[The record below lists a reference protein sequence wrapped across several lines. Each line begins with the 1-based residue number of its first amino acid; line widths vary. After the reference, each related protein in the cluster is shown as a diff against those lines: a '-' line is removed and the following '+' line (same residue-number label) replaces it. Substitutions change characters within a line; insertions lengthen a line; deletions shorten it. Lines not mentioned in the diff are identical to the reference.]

1 MFQPGLKDK
10 IMTKLTTKELTF
22 VITTGYRSFWKMA
35 WFLLSIGHRQTD
47 QGYKIIKEQLCQYL
61 QLLQSSTEILSR
73 SALHGSGT
81 ARRALESARQAMMPQ
96 NFTHMEAKRLRTNYQ
111 SSLMGR
117 KLNSERPTRSTEGGW
132 SVRSITETRIL
143 QITSLSGSD
152 RLEFEESRL

>member
-1 MFQPGLKDK
+1 MPG
-10 IMTKLTTKELTF
+10 ITTMILTL
-22 VITTGYRSFWKMA
+22 VITMGCRSFRKMA
-35 WFLLSIGHRQTD
+35 WFLLYIGHRQTD
-47 QGYKIIKEQLCQYL
+47 QGYKTIKEQLCQHL

-81 ARRALESARQAMMPQ
+81 ARRALESARQAMMPR

-132 SVRSITETRIL
+132 SVRSISETRIL
-143 QITSLSGSD
+143 QVTFPSGSD
-152 RLEFEESRL
+152 RLEFQEERL